1 MTKNGNQQTTNAPVI
16 MANVLAAFLSRLD
29 SMLRRRLQPPAAV
42 TAATATD
49 VILRVNLAGCCCCGA
64 TANVCST
71 YKLSAVSDGKTLGRP
86 RLKTPTAAAMTEQEE
101 GSTVETNEIP
111 VLLLVPVVEFV
122 GAADETAP
130 LKLSLNPP
138 MAAAA
143 ADDDEIPLFCL
154 CSLRLLILFLAVR
167 KILQ

>member
-1 MTKNGNQQTTNAPVI
+1 M
-16 MANVLAAFLSRLD
+16 MANVLAAFRSRFD
-29 SMLRRRLQPPAAV
+29 SIFRRRLLLEAAA
-42 TAATATD
+42 TAAAATD
-49 VILRVNLAGCCCCGA
+49 VILRVNLAGCCCCGGGGGGCTTA
-64 TANVCST
+64 TVCST
-71 YKLSAVSDGKTLGRP
+71 YKLSAVSDGKTFGRP
-86 RLKTPTAAAMTEQEE
+86 KFKTPTAAAITVQE
-101 GSTVETNEIP
+101 GSAVETNEIP
-111 VLLLVPVVEFV
+111 LLVPVVEFV

-143 ADDDEIPLFCL
+143 ADEDETPLLCL

>member
-1 MTKNGNQQTTNAPVI
+1 
-16 MANVLAAFLSRLD
+16 
-29 SMLRRRLQPPAAV
+29 
-42 TAATATD
+42 
-49 VILRVNLAGCCCCGA
+49 
-64 TANVCST
+64 
-71 YKLSAVSDGKTLGRP
+71 
-86 RLKTPTAAAMTEQEE
+86 MTEQEE

-143 ADDDEIPLFCL
+143 ADDDVIPLFCL

>member
-1 MTKNGNQQTTNAPVI
+1 
-16 MANVLAAFLSRLD
+16 
-29 SMLRRRLQPPAAV
+29 
-42 TAATATD
+42 
-49 VILRVNLAGCCCCGA
+49 
-64 TANVCST
+64 
-71 YKLSAVSDGKTLGRP
+71 LSAVSDGETLGRP
-86 RLKTPTAAAMTEQEE
+86 RFKTPTAAAMTEQEE
-101 GSTVETNEIP
+101 GSTVETNDIP

-143 ADDDEIPLFCL
+143 VDDEIPLFCL

-167 KILQ
+167 NILQ